1 MARAT
6 RAETLT
12 GSSRKIEFYSDFLNS
27 FAKTPVGNQLG
38 RVINE
43 KSIQQALKNIIL
55 TNLGERFFQP
65 YIGSGVNAL
74 LFENNIT
81 EVLTDLQFQIELAI
95 RNCEKRVNLI
105 GVDVTDGQSEH
116 EVIVTIVYNTINN
129 PEPITFEYI
138 LKRVR

>member
-12 GSSRKIEFYSDFLNS
+12 GSARKIEFYSDFLNS

-43 KSIQQALKNIIL
+43 RSIQQALKNIIL

-65 YIGSGVNAL
+65 YIGSSVNAL

-81 EVLTDLQFQIELAI
+81 EVLSDLQFQIELAI
-95 RNCEKRVNLI
+95 RNCEKRVKLI